1 MKKFE
6 VGDRVR
12 VVEVVSEDSDSGIEQ
27 GSIGTVVRVLM
38 DYDSCRV
45 EFDGYLYPN
54 INNNF
59 HKDGSY
65 YMYNSQLELLGSV
78 DPNIQEGVSAITQIR
93 DELLANGFST
103 SQAFEL
109 TKIFINKSLDI

>member
-1 MKKFE
+1 MAKFE

-12 VVEVVSEDSDSGIEQ
+12 VVEVVREDSDSGIKQ
-27 GSIGTVVRVLM
+27 GFIGTVVRVSM

-45 EFDGYLYPN
+45 EFDEYLYPH

-59 HKDGSY
+59 REDGSY
-65 YMYNSQLELLGSV
+65 YMYNKQLELLDSV
-78 DPNIQEGVSAITQIR
+78 DPNVQEGVSAVTQIR
-93 DELLANGFST
+93 DELLANGFSS

-109 TKIFINKSLDI
+109 TKIFINKALDI